1 MLAKKSV
8 IAKESVRKNQLAKRS
23 KQKSFDTNKLAKI
36 SLQKLVG
43 KMYVNKV

>member
-1 MLAKKSV
+1 MLAEKSV
-8 IAKESVRKNQLAKRS
+8 IAKELVRKNQLAKRS
-23 KQKSFDTNKLAKI
+23 KQKSFDTNQLANF